1 MKYKSIFLLLFV
13 LLILPLF
20 VMAQMT
26 SWFQWTFL
34 PQSQM
39 DEIIG
44 ESSGET
50 AFNHILA
57 MAGYNRDRKPDEYKN
72 TFLEAQ
78 FVYDRLKEYGFKDA
92 EIVRYKGGKT
102 WDGIRG
108 ELWEISPIRQKLA
121 SYTDLRAMLAT
132 GSNSA
137 DVKAELIWVGRGTRA
152 DFEGLEVEDKILLTS
167 GSASMVHQFGCLQKG
182 AAGVIS
188 FNSPRPLQ
196 DSLAIPWRGIRGQ
209 GQTPA
214 KFAFNIPPR
223 EGYIL
228 RDRLLGREKILVHAV
243 VESTMLD
250 YELQDVVASIPGTD
264 QNAQEVIFSAHLFE
278 GYAKQ
283 GANDNI
289 SGCTAILEMARTLKV
304 LIDRGAIPPP
314 KRTIRFLWAPEYSGT
329 IPWVN
334 AHPEIMKRTLCNINL
349 DMVGLGLSRS
359 LSFMTM
365 MRTTFGNAHY
375 LNDVLENY
383 YRYIGETNRTN
394 VTNSMD
400 QKYPR
405 RIVAPSGSEDP
416 FMYYM
421 GTHMGSSDH
430 EVFNDWGV
438 GVPGIVMNTW
448 PDFWYHTSEDRP
460 DKIDP
465 TQLKRVVV
473 IGAATSYTIATA
485 DDPMAFRI
493 AAEITSNAAK
503 RIGHQLAR
511 GIEELQRAD
520 KEQLSLIYKK
530 THGYIEATAIC
541 ERATLESV
549 AELGIDR
556 NTFLQDLSPLN
567 SAVDGIEKSCLLVLE
582 SQMNVRAKQLQIKPA
597 RLSKTPLEE
606 KASNLIP
613 IPTDK
618 IKENGYQGY
627 RSAISNAQKEMKK
640 EQPSRRSFRSAS
652 EIQLLCNGQNSAL
665 DIKKMADT
673 QFKQET
679 DLQAIL
685 DHLDVLKAAGLVTW
699 K

>member
-1 MKYKSIFLLLFV
+1 MKFRLKILLLSV
-13 LLILPLF
+13 LLILPILVF
-20 VMAQMT
+20 AQMT
-26 SWFQWTFL
+26 SWLQWTFL

-50 AFNHILA
+50 TYNHILS
-57 MAGYNRDRKPDEYKN
+57 MAGYNRDRKPDEYNN

-78 FVYDRLKEYGFKDA
+78 YVYDRLKEYGFKDA

-102 WDGIRG
+102 WDGITG
-108 ELWEISPIRQKLA
+108 ELWETSPIRQKLA
-121 SYTDLRAMLAT
+121 SYIDLRAMLAT
-132 GSNSA
+132 GSNTE
-137 DVKAELIWVGRGTRA
+137 DIKAELVWVGRGSKE
-152 DFEGLEVEDKILLTS
+152 DFEGIEVKDKILLTS
-167 GSASMVHQFGCLQKG
+167 GSVSSVHQLGCLTNG

-196 DSLAIPWRGIRGQ
+196 DPIAIPWRGIRGQ

-228 RDRLLGREKILVHAV
+228 RDRLLGREKIFVHAV
-243 VESTMLD
+243 VESTMQD

-264 QNAQEVIFSAHLFE
+264 RNAQEVIFSAHLFE

-289 SGCTAILEMARTLKV
+289 SGCAAILEIARTLKV
-304 LIDRGAIPPP
+304 LIEKGIIPPP
-314 KRTIRFLWAPEYSGT
+314 KHTIRFLWAPEYSGT
-329 IPWVN
+329 IPWVK

-359 LSFMTM
+359 LAFMTM
-365 MRTTFGNAHY
+365 MRTTYGNAHY

-394 VTNSMD
+394 VTNGMD

-416 FMYYM
+416 FTYYM

-448 PDFWYHTSEDRP
+448 PDFWYHTSEDRAN
-460 DKIDP
+460 KIDP

-493 AAEITSNAAK
+493 AAEITANAAK

-520 KEQLSLIYKK
+520 KEQFDSIYKK
-530 THGYIEATAIC
+530 TRGYIEGAAIC
-541 ERATLESV
+541 EVATLESV
-549 AELGIDR
+549 AELGSDQSL
-556 NTFLQDLSPLN
+556 FLQGLSPLE
-567 SAVDGIEKSCLLVLE
+567 SAVEGIEKSCLLVLE
-582 SQMNVRAKQLQIKPA
+582 SQMKVRAEHLQIKPVQ
-597 RLSKTPLEE
+597 LSLTSLEK
-606 KASNLIP
+606 KASKLIP

-618 IKENGYQGY
+618 IKESGYQGY
-627 RSAISNAQKEMKK
+627 RSAISIAQKEMKK
-640 EQPSRRSFRSAS
+640 EQPARRSFRSAN

-665 DIKKMADT
+665 DMKKMVDT
-673 QFKQET
+673 QYKQET

-685 DHLDVLKAAGLVTW
+685 DHLDVLKAAGLINW

>member
-1 MKYKSIFLLLFV
+1 MRYWLRIFLLSAV
-13 LLILPLF
+13 LILPL
-20 VMAQMT
+20 VVAAQLT

-34 PQSQM
+34 PRSQM

-72 TFLEAQ
+72 TFLEARY
-78 FVYDRLKEYGFKDA
+78 VYDRLKEYGFKDA
-92 EIVRYKGGKT
+92 EIARFKGGKT
-102 WDGIRG
+102 WDGIKG
-108 ELWEISPIRQKLA
+108 ELWEISPLRQKLA

-132 GSNSA
+132 GSNTS
-137 DVKAELIWVGRGTRA
+137 DVKAELVWVGRGSRA
-152 DFEGLEVEDKILLTS
+152 DFEGLEVKNKILLTS
-167 GSASMVHQFGCLQKG
+167 GSVSSVHQIGCLGMG

-196 DSLAIPWRGIRGQ
+196 DPLAIPWRGIRGQ
-209 GQTPA
+209 GENPA

-228 RDRLLGREKILVHAV
+228 RDRLLGREKIVVHAV
-243 VESTMLD
+243 VESTMQD

-264 QNAQEVIFSAHLFE
+264 KNAQEVIFSAHLFE

-289 SGCTAILEMARTLKV
+289 SGCAAILEMARTMKV
-304 LIDRGAIPPP
+304 LIDKGAVPPP

-359 LSFMTM
+359 LAFMTM

-375 LNDVLENY
+375 INDVLENY
-383 YRYIGETNRTN
+383 FRFIGETNRTN

-400 QKYPR
+400 QKYPQ
-405 RIVAPSGSEDP
+405 RIVSPSGSEDP
-416 FMYYM
+416 FTYYM

-448 PDFWYHTSEDRP
+448 PDFWFHTSEDRP

-473 IGAATSYTIATA
+473 IGAAASYSIATA
-485 DDPMAFRI
+485 NDPMAFRI
-493 AAEITSNAAK
+493 AAEIVSNAAK

-511 GIEELQRAD
+511 GIEELQRAE
-520 KEQLSLIYKK
+520 KEQLIKIYKK
-530 THGYIEATAIC
+530 AFGYIEAAAIC
-541 ERATLESV
+541 EKATLESV
-549 AELGIDR
+549 GELGSDR
-556 NTFLQDLSPLN
+556 SAFLQDLNPLK
-567 SAVDGIEKSCLLVLE
+567 SAVEGIEKSCLQVLE
-582 SQMNVRAKQLQIKPA
+582 SQMKVRAERLQTIPV
-597 RLSKTPLEE
+597 RLSLTPLEE

-613 IPTDK
+613 IPTEK
-618 IKENGYQGY
+618 VEESGYQGY
-627 RSAISNAQKEMKK
+627 RKEISKAQKEMKK
-640 EQPSRRSFRSAS
+640 DQPARRFFRSAN

-665 DIKKMADT
+665 DMKKMVDT
-673 QFKQET
+673 QFRQET
-679 DLQAIL
+679 GLQAIL
-685 DHLDVLKAAGLVTW
+685 DHLEVLKSAGLITW

>member
-1 MKYKSIFLLLFV
+1 MKFRLKILLFSV
-13 LLILPLF
+13 LLILPFL
-20 VMAQMT
+20 VTAQMT

-50 AFNHILA
+50 TYNHILV
-57 MAGYNRDRKPDEYKN
+57 MAGFNRDRKTDEYKN

-78 FVYDRLKEYGFKDA
+78 YVYDRLKEYGFKDA
-92 EIVRYKGGKT
+92 EIVRYKGGET
-102 WDGIRG
+102 WDGIKG
-108 ELWEISPIRQKLA
+108 DLWETSPIRQKLA

-132 GSNSA
+132 GSNNA
-137 DVKAELIWVGRGTRA
+137 DVKAELVWVGRGSRE
-152 DFEGLEVEDKILLTS
+152 DFEGLEVKDKILLTS
-167 GSASMVHQFGCLQKG
+167 GSVSMVHQLGCIGKG

-196 DSLAIPWRGIRGQ
+196 DPLAIPWRGIRGQ
-209 GQTPA
+209 GDTPA

-243 VESTMLD
+243 VESKMEN
-250 YELQDVVASIPGTD
+250 YELQDVVTSIPGTD

-289 SGCTAILEMARTLKV
+289 SGCAAILEMARTLRV
-304 LIDRGAIPPP
+304 LIDRGTIPPP

-329 IPWVN
+329 IPWVK

-359 LSFMTM
+359 LAFMTM

-383 YRYIGETNRTN
+383 FRYVGETNRTN

-405 RIVAPSGSEDP
+405 RIIAPSGSEDP
-416 FMYYM
+416 FTYYM

-460 DKIDP
+460 NKIDP

-473 IGAATSYTIATA
+473 IGAATSYTIATS

-493 AAEITSNAAK
+493 AAEITTNAAK

-520 KEQLSLIYKK
+520 KDQFDLIYKK
-530 THGYIEATAIC
+530 TRGYIEGAAIC

-549 AELGIDR
+549 AELG
-556 NTFLQDLSPLN
+556 TEQSKFLQSLSPLE
-567 SAVDGIEKSCLLVLE
+567 SAVAGIEKSC
-582 SQMNVRAKQLQIKPA
+582 P
-597 RLSKTPLEE
+597 
-606 KASNLIP
+606 
-613 IPTDK
+613 
-618 IKENGYQGY
+618 
-627 RSAISNAQKEMKK
+627 
-640 EQPSRRSFRSAS
+640 
-652 EIQLLCNGQNSAL
+652 
-665 DIKKMADT
+665 
-673 QFKQET
+673 
-679 DLQAIL
+679 
-685 DHLDVLKAAGLVTW
+685 
-699 K
+699 

>member
-1 MKYKSIFLLLFV
+1 MKVWSKILILVV
-13 LLILPLF
+13 LLIGPLF
-20 VMAQMT
+20 VTAQMT

-50 AFNHILA
+50 AYNHILS
-57 MAGYNRDRKPDEYKN
+57 MAGFNRDRKPDEYKT

-78 FVYDRLKEYGFKDA
+78 YVYDRLKEYGFKDA
-92 EIVRYKGGKT
+92 EIVRYEGGKT
-102 WDGIRG
+102 WDGITG
-108 ELWEISPIRQKLA
+108 ELWEISPVRQKLA
-121 SYTDLRAMLAT
+121 SYVDLRATLAT
-132 GSNSA
+132 GSNTA
-137 DVKAELIWVGRGTRA
+137 DVEADLVWVGRGSQA
-152 DFEGLEVEDKILLTS
+152 DFEGLDVKDKILLTS
-167 GSASMVHQFGCLQKG
+167 GSVSSVHQIGCLTNG

-196 DSLAIPWRGIRGQ
+196 DPLAIPWRGIRGQ

-228 RDRLLGREKILVHAV
+228 RDRLLRREKIFVHAV
-243 VESTMLD
+243 VESAMMD
-250 YELQDVVASIPGTD
+250 YEIQDVVVSIPGTD

-289 SGCTAILEMARTLKV
+289 SGCAAILEMARTLKV
-304 LIDRGAIPPP
+304 LIDRGDIPPP
-314 KRTIRFLWAPEYSGT
+314 KRTIRFLWVPEFSGT

-334 AHPEIMKRTLCNINL
+334 AHPEIMERTLCNINL

-359 LSFMTM
+359 LAFMTM

-383 YRYIGETNRTN
+383 FRYVGETNRTN
-394 VTNSMD
+394 VTNGMD
-400 QKYPR
+400 QTFPR
-405 RIVAPSGSEDP
+405 RIIAPSGSEDP
-416 FMYYM
+416 FTYYM

-448 PDFWYHTSEDRP
+448 PDFWYHTSEDRAN
-460 DKIDP
+460 KIDP

-473 IGAATSYTIATA
+473 IGAAASYTIATA

-493 AAEITSNAAK
+493 AAEIVSNSAK

-511 GIEELQRAD
+511 GIEELQRAGH
-520 KEQLSLIYKK
+520 EQLAQAYRK
-530 THGYIEATAIC
+530 TSGYIEAAAIC

-549 AELGIDR
+549 AELGKNR
-556 NTFLQDLSPLN
+556 STFVQELAPLEA
-567 SAVDGIEKSCLLVLE
+567 AVNGLEKSCLQVLE
-582 SQMNVRAKQLQIKPA
+582 SQMKVRAEQFQIKPI
-597 RLSKTPLEE
+597 RLSLTPLEE
-606 KASNLIP
+606 KASGIIP
-613 IPTDK
+613 IPTEK
-618 IKENGYQGY
+618 VKENGYRGY
-627 RSAISNAQKEMKK
+627 GSAISNAQKEMNS
-640 EQPSRRSFRSAS
+640 EQSGRRFRAAT

-665 DIKKMADT
+665 DMKKIVDT
-673 QFKQET
+673 QFRQET

>member
-1 MKYKSIFLLLFV
+1 LA
-13 LLILPLF
+13 LLILPLI
-20 VMAQMT
+20 VTAQMT

-34 PQSQM
+34 PQTQM

-50 AFNHILA
+50 AFNHILS
-57 MAGYNRDRKPDEYKN
+57 MAGFNRDRKSDEYNK

-78 FVYDRLKEYGFKDA
+78 YVYERLKEYGFEDA
-92 EIVRYKGGKT
+92 EIVRYEGGQT

-121 SYTDLRAMLAT
+121 SFTDLRAMLAT
-132 GSNSA
+132 GSNTA
-137 DVKAELIWVGRGTRA
+137 DVEAELVWVDRGSRE
-152 DFEGLEVEDKILLTS
+152 DFEGVEVKDKILITS
-167 GSASMVHQFGCLQKG
+167 GSVSMVHQIGCIQNG

-188 FNSPRPLQ
+188 FSSPRPLQ
-196 DSLAIPWRGIRGQ
+196 DSLAIPWQGIRGR
-209 GQTPA
+209 GENPA

-228 RDRLLGREKILVHAV
+228 RDRLLAREKILVHAQ
-243 VESTMLD
+243 VESAMQD
-250 YELQDVVASIPGTD
+250 YDIQDVVASIPGTD

-289 SGCTAILEMARTLKV
+289 SGCAAILEMARTLKV
-304 LIDRGAIPPP
+304 LIDRGAIPLP
-314 KRTIRFLWAPEYSGT
+314 KRTIRFIWAPEYSGT

-359 LSFMTM
+359 LAFMTM

-416 FMYYM
+416 FTYYM

-448 PDFWYHTSEDRP
+448 PDFWFHTSEDRP

-493 AAEITSNAAK
+493 AAEIAANAAN

-520 KEQLSLIYKK
+520 KDQFVLIYKK
-530 THGYIEATAIC
+530 ARGYIEGAAIC

-549 AELGIDR
+549 AELGSEWSV
-556 NTFLQDLSPLN
+556 LLEDLSPLN
-567 SAVDGIEKSCLLVLE
+567 SAVNGIEKSCLLVLE
-582 SQMNVRAKQLQIKPA
+582 SQMNIRAEQLQIKPLL
-597 RLSKTPLEE
+597 LSLSSLEE
-606 KASNLIP
+606 RASKLIP
-613 IPTDK
+613 IPTGK

-627 RSAISNAQKEMKK
+627 RSAISNAQKDMKN
-640 EQPSRRSFRSAS
+640 EQPTTRSLRSGN
-652 EIQLLCNGQNSAL
+652 EIQLLCNGKNSAL
-665 DIKKMADT
+665 DMKKMVDT

-685 DHLDVLKAAGLVTW
+685 DHLDVLKAAGLINW
-699 K
+699 KDSSSK